1 MNIIKVHGIRAYSYH
16 GCMPEE
22 ERIGGY
28 YEIDIDLWCN
38 FSFAAKHDNLDATID
53 YVEVN
58 KIVEQE
64 MGKPS
69 KLIETVAYRII
80 NRCKKEFSSLEKA
93 RIEIRKIN
101 PPINGDV
108 NFVAVVVEE

>member
-28 YEIDIDLWCN
+28 YEVDVDLWCD
-38 FSFAAKHDNLDATID
+38 FKYAAVHDSLTETID
-53 YVEVN
+53 YVAVN
-58 KIVEQE
+58 KIVEHE
-64 MGKPS
+64 MAKPS
-69 KLIETVAYRII
+69 KLIETVAYRIVES
-80 NRCKKEFSSLEKA
+80 CKDKFSILQKV
-93 RIEIRKIN
+93 RVEIRKIN

-108 NFVAVVVEE
+108 NFVAVVIEE

>member
-1 MNIIKVHGIRAYSYH
+1 MNIIKIHGIRSYSYH

-28 YEIDIDLWCN
+28 YEIDVDLWCD
-38 FSFAAKHDNLDATID
+38 FQLAARHDDLSATID
-53 YVEVN
+53 YVAVN

-64 MGKPS
+64 MAKPS
-69 KLIETVAYRII
+69 KLIETVAYRIVDQ
-80 NRCKKEFSSLEKA
+80 CKDDFSILQKV
-93 RIEIRKIN
+93 RVEIRKIN